1 MWYVRKYPM
10 RPHCIF
16 SPRTWRKYPMRPGLG
31 RSLSPPRRLGGWGDP
46 LGTISKWGRASS
58 HDGDNRASTS
68 PLERCCFF
76 LPRCPQ
82 ASTGLCRGRAARV
95 RASRMFGL
103 RTARLQEHRHHVHL
117 TISLTQSR
125 QLDRPA
131 HGIGR

>member
-1 MWYVRKYPM
+1 MGSGVVHHRM
-10 RPHCIF
+10 MA
-16 SPRTWRKYPMRPGLG
+16 TTGL
-31 RSLSPPRRLGGWGDP
+31 RQARWND
-46 LGTISKWGRASS
+46 A
-58 HDGDNRASTS
+58 A
-68 PLERCCFF
+68 FF

-95 RASRMFGL
+95 GASRMFGL

-131 HGIGR
+131 DGIGR

>member
-1 MWYVRKYPM
+1 M
-10 RPHCIF
+10 
-16 SPRTWRKYPMRPGLG
+16 L
-31 RSLSPPRRLGGWGDP
+31 L
-46 LGTISKWGRASS
+46 
-58 HDGDNRASTS
+58 
-68 PLERCCFF
+68 FF

-103 RTARLQEHRHHVHL
+103 LTARLQEHRHHVHL

-131 HGIGR
+131 HGIGEGERGDKHIFNVFPIYGIQPAGEPEEDGV